1 MRILFTSVCKPVPI
15 LLDRYL
21 SIDDASFRFVV
32 NQGPF
37 NASSDV
43 PCFSLHF
50 LAQNL
55 DVPSVV
61 LEWLTF
67 DELRQELEAAYY
79 DYVAISFKVIDM
91 HMVGEMIAFVHR
103 VSPGTKVILGGYGTL
118 ALNEPEFQSVRDSA
132 DVICSGADGVRF
144 LRRLCNEPIDRS
156 VRAHLPVETIKI
168 PWLEPLGLMNVEM
181 GYPLSA
187 IGCPW
192 KCEFCSS
199 AAYTDG
205 ATIEVMSAEEIV
217 ESMKYYYR
225 NHSRIRHIAPM
236 DEELLLNKKKVDAI
250 GKLIREDDEFG
261 LGTMSLLAFGTIKAL
276 SRWEP
281 EELLLN
287 GVGEFWTGIESKVL
301 VRPQEGGGRSE
312 GAGSFDDG
320 AWH

>member
-1 MRILFTSVCKPVPI
+1 MRILFTSVCKPLPVF
-15 LLDRYL
+15 LNRFL
-21 SIDDASFRFVV
+21 SVDDVSFRFVV

-61 LEWLTF
+61 LEWPTY
-67 DELRQELEAAYY
+67 DELHRELEASYY
-79 DYVAISFKVIDM
+79 DYVAISFKAIDV
-91 HMVGEMIAFVHR
+91 HVVGEMIGFIRR

-118 ALNEPEFQSVRDSA
+118 AFNEPEFQSLRNRA
-132 DVICSGADGVRF
+132 DLICAGVDGVRF
-144 LRRLCNEPIDRS
+144 LRRLFNEPVDRS
-156 VRAHLPVETIKI
+156 VRAHLPVETIRI
-168 PWLEPLGLMNVEM
+168 PWLQPLGMMNFEM
-181 GYPLSA
+181 GYSLSA

-192 KCEFCSS
+192 KCEFCCS

-205 ATIEVMSAEEIV
+205 GTIEVMSAEEIV